1 MARFR
6 KALVAA
12 AFAAVS
18 ALAPFVS
25 NGLTFA
31 EVLLIALAGVVTG
44 VGTYVV
50 KNAGFVQLA
59 PLGQLAEAAYTEYRR
74 VRGGV
79 AYDGSELP
87 DWEALDYA
95 IRSAWEKAQAAAVET
110 APRKD

>member
-6 KALVAA
+6 KALIAAVFAA
-12 AFAAVS
+12 AG

-25 NGLTFA
+25 NGLTFG
-31 EVLLIALAGVVTG
+31 EILLIALTGVVTG
-44 VGTYVV
+44 VATYGI

-59 PLGQLAEAAYTEYRR
+59 PLAQLAEAAYTEYRR

-79 AYDGSELP
+79 AVDGSELP

-95 IRSAWEKAQAAAVET
+95 IRSAWEKSLAAATET